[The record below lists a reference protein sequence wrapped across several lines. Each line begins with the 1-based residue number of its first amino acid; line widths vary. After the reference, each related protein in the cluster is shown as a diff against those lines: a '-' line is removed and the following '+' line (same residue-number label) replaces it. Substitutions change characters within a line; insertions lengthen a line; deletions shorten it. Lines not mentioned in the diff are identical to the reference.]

1 MSKGIDVYID
11 SGVHVEGFTEL
22 TDEAKEIAKQK
33 LIDEI
38 RNDKCVLT
46 WDIYEE
52 GDDEL
57 IQIWISRMVKRCKV
71 LFCRV

>member
-11 SGVHVEGFTEL
+11 SGVHVKGFTEL

-38 RNDKCVLT
+38 QNNQLAFYWDT
-46 WDIYEE
+46 WGDLEE
-52 GDDEL
+52 EDDD
-57 IQIWISRMVKRCKV
+57 
-71 LFCRV
+71 

>member
-52 GDDEL
+52 DLADDS
-57 IQIWISRMVKRCKV
+57 I
-71 LFCRV
+71 

>member
-33 LIDEI
+33 FIDAIQNNQLVFYWDTWGDLEEEN
-38 RNDKCVLT
+38 ND
-46 WDIYEE
+46 
-52 GDDEL
+52 
-57 IQIWISRMVKRCKV
+57 
-71 LFCRV
+71 

>member
-11 SGVHVEGFTEL
+11 SGVHVKGFTEL

-33 LIDEI
+33 LIDAI
-38 RNDKCVLT
+38 QNDKCVLT

-52 GDDEL
+52 DEDE
-57 IQIWISRMVKRCKV
+57 
-71 LFCRV
+71 

>member
-38 RNDKCVLT
+38 QNDKCVLT

-52 GDDEL
+52 DLADDS
-57 IQIWISRMVKRCKV
+57 I
-71 LFCRV
+71 

>member
-33 LIDEI
+33 FIDAI
-38 RNDKCVLT
+38 QNNQLAFYWDT
-46 WDIYEE
+46 WGDLEE
-52 GDDEL
+52 KDDEWDL
-57 IQIWISRMVKRCKV
+57 DRDRRC
-71 LFCRV
+71 

>member
-52 GDDEL
+52 DLADE
-57 IQIWISRMVKRCKV
+57 S
-71 LFCRV
+71 

>member
-1 MSKGIDVYID
+1 MIKGIDVYID

-38 RNDKCVLT
+38 QNDKCVLT

-52 GDDEL
+52 EEDE
-57 IQIWISRMVKRCKV
+57 S
-71 LFCRV
+71 

>member
-1 MSKGIDVYID
+1 MIKGIDVYID

-52 GDDEL
+52 DLADDSL
-57 IQIWISRMVKRCKV
+57 
-71 LFCRV
+71 

>member
-22 TDEAKEIAKQK
+22 TDEAKKIAKQK
-33 LIDEI
+33 FIDAI
-38 RNDKCVLT
+38 QNDKCVLT

-52 GDDEL
+52 NEDE
-57 IQIWISRMVKRCKV
+57 
-71 LFCRV
+71 

>member
-22 TDEAKEIAKQK
+22 TDEAKKIAKQK
-33 LIDEI
+33 FIDAI
-38 RNDKCVLT
+38 QKDQIVLH

-52 GDDEL
+52 NKN
-57 IQIWISRMVKRCKV
+57 V
-71 LFCRV
+71 

>member
-52 GDDEL
+52 DLADDSL
-57 IQIWISRMVKRCKV
+57 
-71 LFCRV
+71 

>member
-22 TDEAKEIAKQK
+22 TDEAKEIEKQK
-33 LIDEI
+33 LIYEI
-38 RNDKCVLT
+38 QNDKCVLT

-52 GDDEL
+52 NEDD
-57 IQIWISRMVKRCKV
+57 
-71 LFCRV
+71 

>member
-1 MSKGIDVYID
+1 MIKGIDVYID

-33 LIDEI
+33 LINEI

-52 GDDEL
+52 DLADDS
-57 IQIWISRMVKRCKV
+57 I
-71 LFCRV
+71 

>member
-1 MSKGIDVYID
+1 MIKGIDVYID

-52 GDDEL
+52 NEDE
-57 IQIWISRMVKRCKV
+57 
-71 LFCRV
+71 